1 MEAEHCVILGHYMM
15 CQHCA
20 QSNVIPTLTTASK
33 AVLLIQAFVLIHAD
47 CQPPVSR
54 PNKKG
59 ILCPRC
65 QSTQHERIETRQQN
79 GYTRRRLQCL
89 ECHFRFTS
97 HETLAPNASPPPSHD
112 DAP

>member
-1 MEAEHCVILGHYMM
+1 MDADHCVFLGHYIR

-20 QSNVIPTLTTASK
+20 GSKVIPTLTIASK

-54 PNKKG
+54 PVEKG

-65 QSTQHERIETRQQN
+65 QSTQHERIETRQRN
-79 GYTRRRLQCL
+79 GYTWRRLQCL
-89 ECHFRFTS
+89 ACDFRFTS
-97 HETLAPNASPPPSHD
+97 HETLAPNANPPPSHGK
-112 DAP
+112 AP